1 MTGVP
6 RPRVLRVGVLV
17 WNAEG
22 IEAVLRA
29 GPSSFCDLQ
38 LLPAPVVAGNDAR
51 KKRVRQGAPQSP
63 PRVRIPSSRL
73 RRDAQPCASVDQ
85 RAEERHAIDSVAD
98 AEATRLPQNA
108 EQGARAT
115 ERAALAEVS
124 EVPRGFAAVL
134 ATEVLRFQCVQPREE
149 ERKTGIHARE
159 SRGPRIGEASAGL
172 AMEQFFFLCERRSRI
187 AGDRLCE
194 SIAERDGKRSK
205 KKPRPQ
211 KPRTGHP
218 NSF

>member
-17 WNAEG
+17 WNAEA

-85 RAEERHAIDSVAD
+85 RAKGRPPIDTVAD
-98 AEATRLPQNA
+98 AEAPRLPQSAQA
-108 EQGARAT
+108 ECRAT
-115 ERAALAEVS
+115 ESAAWA
-124 EVPRGFAAVL
+124 
-134 ATEVLRFQCVQPREE
+134 
-149 ERKTGIHARE
+149 
-159 SRGPRIGEASAGL
+159 
-172 AMEQFFFLCERRSRI
+172 
-187 AGDRLCE
+187 
-194 SIAERDGKRSK
+194 
-205 KKPRPQ
+205 
-211 KPRTGHP
+211 
-218 NSF
+218 

>member
-17 WNAEG
+17 WNAEA

-85 RAEERHAIDSVAD
+85 RAEERHAIASVAD
-98 AEATRLPQNA
+98 AEPTRLPQNPA
-108 EQGARAT
+108 EGARAT
-115 ERAALAEVS
+115 ERAA
-124 EVPRGFAAVL
+124 
-134 ATEVLRFQCVQPREE
+134 
-149 ERKTGIHARE
+149 
-159 SRGPRIGEASAGL
+159 
-172 AMEQFFFLCERRSRI
+172 
-187 AGDRLCE
+187 
-194 SIAERDGKRSK
+194 
-205 KKPRPQ
+205 
-211 KPRTGHP
+211 
-218 NSF
+218 

>member
-1 MTGVP
+1 MAGVA

-73 RRDAQPCASVDQ
+73 RRDAQPSASVDQ
-85 RAEERHAIDSVAD
+85 RAEERHAT
-98 AEATRLPQNA
+98 ATLPH
-108 EQGARAT
+108 
-115 ERAALAEVS
+115 
-124 EVPRGFAAVL
+124 P
-134 ATEVLRFQCVQPREE
+134 
-149 ERKTGIHARE
+149 E
-159 SRGPRIGEASAGL
+159 S
-172 AMEQFFFLCERRSRI
+172 
-187 AGDRLCE
+187 
-194 SIAERDGKRSK
+194 
-205 KKPRPQ
+205 
-211 KPRTGHP
+211 TT
-218 NSF
+218 

>member
-17 WNAEG
+17 WNAEA

-85 RAEERHAIDSVAD
+85 RAEEMHAIDSVAHP
-98 AEATRLPQNA
+98 EATHLPHTANQN
-108 EQGARAT
+108 ARAT
-115 ERAALAEVS
+115 
-124 EVPRGFAAVL
+124 
-134 ATEVLRFQCVQPREE
+134 
-149 ERKTGIHARE
+149 H
-159 SRGPRIGEASAGL
+159 
-172 AMEQFFFLCERRSRI
+172 
-187 AGDRLCE
+187 
-194 SIAERDGKRSK
+194 
-205 KKPRPQ
+205 
-211 KPRTGHP
+211 
-218 NSF
+218 